1 MKKFIPILILFLTI
15 TACSKNIVKEN
26 SIKEK
31 RQDLEM
37 ITKYEDAQLALES
50 GDPYVAAKKFLE
62 AELLYPQSEWA
73 PKASLLASYSYY
85 LQNFYIEALANLERF
100 VKIYP
105 NDINVPYAHY
115 LMAMCYYET
124 IEDEARDSAPLIK
137 AKKKFL
143 FIIQNFPDTDYAI
156 DAKFKLDLI
165 EDIMAAKEMYVGR
178 HYMKKSKWISAINRF
193 KNVIDE
199 YDQTIYVE
207 EALHRLVEVYYKIG
221 LIEESQKY
229 ANILGYNYQSSEWY
243 KRSYRIFNKNY
254 YSKHIKLEK
263 NKNNKILKRIKNFF

>member
-1 MKKFIPILILFLTI
+1 MKKFIPILIFFLTF

-37 ITKYEDAQLALES
+37 ITKYEDAQLALEN

-85 LQNFYIEALANLERF
+85 LQNFYVEALANLERF
-100 VKIYP
+100 VKVYP
-105 NDINVPYAHY
+105 TDINVPYAHY

-124 IEDEARDSAPLIK
+124 IEDEARDFAPLIK

-165 EDIMAAKEMYVGR
+165 EDIIAAKEMYVGR

-193 KNVIDE
+193 KNVIDQ

-243 KRSYRIFNKNY
+243 KKSYRIFNKNY
-254 YSKHIKLEK
+254 YSKHLKLEK
-263 NKNNKILKRIKNFF
+263 NKNNEILKKIKNFF